1 MATAET
7 VATRMQRIE
16 RALVPRHARPGD
28 DTPAETLAAQMV
40 YDSIPGVSIALIV
53 DGAIAYVQGYG
64 VRDAETRAPV
74 TPETRF
80 QAASISKPVAVLGAL
95 RLVERGVLDLD
106 ADVNDVLT
114 SWKVPPSD
122 GWQPRV
128 TLRQLANHSAG
139 MTVHGF
145 PGYRRDAPQP
155 TLLQVLDGMPPANT
169 MPIRVD
175 TIPGTQFRYSG
186 GGTSIIQQ
194 LLLDVTGTPFPDL
207 MRELVLEPLG
217 MHDSGYLQPLPEEL
231 HDHAATGHRTG
242 GGPLTGKWHVY
253 PEIAAAGLWT
263 TPSDLARFAIGLQRA
278 YAGEP
283 GSILAQPLAREML
296 TPQIVSDGRTGGL
309 NALGIGPFLGG
320 EGKTAR
326 FGHSGGNEGFRCHL
340 LAYREGG
347 YGAAVMTNSDAGS
360 ALVETLFDAIARE
373 FDWPGYLP
381 ERPAPVTLPPEA
393 LERFAGVYA
402 LRPDFTLTVQRDG
415 DALSVQPTGQ
425 PPLRFTPE
433 SATTFAAD
441 SVTTKLIFD
450 SDADTV
456 RRVRFK
462 QNGQVMDLTPCAP
475 SSREGGTRAGRL

>member
-28 DTPAETLAAQMV
+28 DTPMETLAAQMV
-40 YDSIPGVSIALIV
+40 HDGVPGVSVALIV
-53 DGAIAYVQGYG
+53 DGEIAHAQGYG

-80 QAASISKPVAVLGAL
+80 QAASISKPVAVLAAL

-106 ADVNDVLT
+106 ADVNDVLR

-128 TLRQLANHSAG
+128 TLRQLASHSAG

-155 TLLQVLDGMPPANT
+155 TLLRVLDGASPANT
-169 MPIRVD
+169 MPVRVD

-194 LLLDVTGTPFPDL
+194 LLLDVMGTPFPDL
-207 MRELVLEPLG
+207 MRELALEPLG
-217 MHDSGYLQPLPEEL
+217 MHESGYLQPLPEHLWEV
-231 HDHAATGHRTG
+231 AATGHRTG
-242 GGPLTGKWHVY
+242 GGPVTGNWHVY
-253 PEIAAAGLWT
+253 PEMAAAGLWT

-283 GSILAQPLAREML
+283 GSILPQSLAREML
-296 TPQIVSDGRTGGL
+296 TPQIVSDGRVGGL

-320 EGKTAR
+320 EGKAAR

-347 YGAAVMTNSDAGS
+347 YGAAVMTNGDAGS
-360 ALVETLFDAIARE
+360 ALVAALFDAIARE

-381 ERPAPVTLPPEA
+381 EPPTPVTVAPEM
-393 LERFAGVYA
+393 LESYVGVYT

-415 DALSVQPTGQ
+415 DALMVQPTGQ
-425 PPLRFTPE
+425 LPLRFTPE
-433 SATTFAAD
+433 SATTFAAAA
-441 SVTTKLIFD
+441 VTTKLTFD
-450 SDADTV
+450 SDGDTAT
-456 RRVRFK
+456 RVRFQ
-462 QNGQVMDLTPCAP
+462 QNGQEIVGERMA
-475 SSREGGTRAGRL
+475 